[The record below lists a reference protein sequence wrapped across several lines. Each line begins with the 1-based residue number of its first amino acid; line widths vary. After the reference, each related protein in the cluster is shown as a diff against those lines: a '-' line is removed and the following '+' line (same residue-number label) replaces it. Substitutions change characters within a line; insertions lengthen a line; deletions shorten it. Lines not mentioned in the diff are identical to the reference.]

1 MQATGPPSFQES
13 KTGSTLTRDLL
24 GTEVC
29 RPESRSVPGDSVR
42 TPPPIHGLDAAW
54 PLQSQHRKVIGKG
67 DTTGVKQHVM
77 IWAKADDVLFHVRAV
92 VRSCE
97 WAYVNGGV
105 KPDQWGGVNVW
116 SAASPQAKS
125 EDDGLVCANVYGLY
139 WSGLLPAMMECAA
152 LCSSLSSQSC
162 EDFFTPQVSRAPGST
177 V

>member
-1 MQATGPPSFQES
+1 
-13 KTGSTLTRDLL
+13 
-24 GTEVC
+24 
-29 RPESRSVPGDSVR
+29 
-42 TPPPIHGLDAAW
+42 
-54 PLQSQHRKVIGKG
+54 
-67 DTTGVKQHVM
+67 M

-97 WAYVNGGV
+97 WAYVKGGV

-152 LCSSLSSQSC
+152 LYSSLSSQSC

-177 V
+177 VSPSHCSPADLAGNRKFRSRRWAVDVGIAQAISKPGFSQASSAGQSSCRRAGQHRRPIGLILCEHRPGYAGQLVG